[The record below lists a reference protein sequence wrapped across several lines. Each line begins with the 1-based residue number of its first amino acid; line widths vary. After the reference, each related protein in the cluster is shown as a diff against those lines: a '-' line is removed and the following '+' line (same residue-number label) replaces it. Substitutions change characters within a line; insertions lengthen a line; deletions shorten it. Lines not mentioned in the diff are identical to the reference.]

1 MRKQILTLFVL
12 AATPLAAQEHQHT
25 AGATL
30 PSGWHAR
37 ADRAN
42 ASLQN
47 VRFMQM
53 GDGYHATLGPSV
65 ILYNPAQTAQ
75 GSYRAHA
82 TFAQTKATPHPEG
95 YGLIVGGKNLDAENQ
110 DYLYFL
116 VRQDGKFL
124 VKHRAGTETHTLF
137 DWTAHPAIKP
147 VDAQGKA
154 TNALAIDVGAA
165 GARFLVNGVEVAKVD
180 RAPNLNTDGIAGL
193 RINHNLDVHVADW
206 GIDQGGNEGR

>member
-1 MRKQILTLFVL
+1 MRKQIFTLFLL
-12 AATPLAAQEHQHT
+12 AAAPLAAQEHQHP

-30 PSGWHAR
+30 PSGWHVR

-42 ASLQN
+42 APLQK
-47 VRFMQM
+47 VKFVQM
-53 GDGYHATLGPSV
+53 GNGYHATLGPSV
-65 ILYNPAQTAQ
+65 LLYNPAQTAQ

-82 TFAQTKATPHPEG
+82 TFTQTKATPHPEG
-95 YGLIVGGKNLDAENQ
+95 YGLVVGGKNLAAENQ

-116 VRQDGKFL
+116 VRQDGKFM

-154 TNALAIDVGAA
+154 TNALAIDVTDSA
-165 GARFLVNGVEVAKVD
+165 ARFLVNGQEVAKVD
-180 RAPNLNTDGIAGL
+180 RTPAFNTDGIVGL

-206 GIDQGGNEGR
+206 GIDQGGNEG